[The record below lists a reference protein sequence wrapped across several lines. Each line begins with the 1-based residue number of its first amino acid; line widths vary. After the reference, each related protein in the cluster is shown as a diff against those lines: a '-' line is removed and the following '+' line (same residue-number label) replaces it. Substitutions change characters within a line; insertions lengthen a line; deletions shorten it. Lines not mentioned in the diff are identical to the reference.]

1 MEPTLYVKNGSR
13 LTSGMA
19 ECFYDRVLV
28 DPELAH
34 FFEGIDMDVLREHL
48 ADFLMVLT
56 GGPDIYKGRDLREA
70 HEGFRITEVDFNR
83 FMTHVGA
90 AAEELEIEP
99 QDIATV
105 AAAII
110 DLKDQLV
117 TA

>member
-1 MEPTLYVKNGSR
+1 MTVFLSTLNWRIFSKASIW
-13 LTSGMA
+13 M
-19 ECFYDRVLV
+19 CFR
-28 DPELAH
+28 EL
-34 FFEGIDMDVLREHL
+34 L

-70 HEGFRITEVDFNR
+70 HEGFGITEVDFNR
-83 FMTHVGA
+83 LMTHVAG
-90 AAEELEIEP
+90 AAEELQIEP

-110 DLKDQLV
+110 DLKDQVV

>member
-1 MEPTLYVKNGSR
+1 ME
-13 LTSGMA
+13 
-19 ECFYDRVLV
+19 ECFYGRVLV

-48 ADFLMVLT
+48 ADFMMALT
-56 GGPDIYKGRDLREA
+56 GGPDIYKGRNLRKA
-70 HEGFRITEVDFNR
+70 HQGFRITEVDFNR
-83 FMTHVGA
+83 LITHLAA
-90 AAEELEIEP
+90 AAEELQIEP

-110 DLKDQLV
+110 DLKDQVV